1 MSNVLNFQAP
11 QLRRRASL
19 PVARAC
25 AAVSDAASP
34 PAEWHAKSI
43 EQIKHSVLMLDL
55 AAQHAHVMARQ
66 ISDQD
71 VRRNLIGQIEI
82 IESLLQ
88 LARDMSLKL

>member
-1 MSNVLNFQAP
+1 
-11 QLRRRASL
+11 
-19 PVARAC
+19 
-25 AAVSDAASP
+25 
-34 PAEWHAKSI
+34 
-43 EQIKHSVLMLDL
+43 MLDL